1 MERFVRHYRL
11 LPNFVTGLRLIAV
24 PVAVFLL
31 LDYRLAMAFWVIVA
45 AGLSDGL
52 DGYLAKRM
60 DAVTRLGTYLAPV
73 ADKALLMAVF
83 ICLVQ
88 LGLLPGFLVCLVIM
102 RDLLIMGGVMLSKLT
117 DLELMVVPTLVSK
130 LNTFLQIVLGMW
142 VLGQAALGYN
152 VSFVTSGL
160 IYVTTVTTLVSGTI
174 YLARWTTSYGVE
186 AKQDY
191 AKATRND

>member
-1 MERFVRHYRL
+1 
-11 LPNFVTGLRLIAV
+11 
-24 PVAVFLL
+24 
-31 LDYRLAMAFWVIVA
+31 
-45 AGLSDGL
+45 
-52 DGYLAKRM
+52 
-60 DAVTRLGTYLAPV
+60 
-73 ADKALLMAVF
+73 
-83 ICLVQ
+83 
-88 LGLLPGFLVCLVIM
+88 M